1 MISRRIIAGFRR
13 AFNLHHPGRNL
24 EVFPDDT
31 FLLSYPKSGNTW
43 SRFLVANLIHSGG
56 PVDFS
61 NINGIIPHTEG
72 STKRYLNSLPR
83 PRFLKSH
90 EYFDPRYPKVIF
102 IVRDPRDV
110 VLSEYY
116 WDIKRR
122 ALNEDCRIEDFVER
136 FVSGPLNHSFGT
148 WGDNVAS
155 WFYTRRDSPEFLLV
169 KYESLLADP
178 VHEVTR
184 IARFVNI
191 PTERN
196 RIEFAVQQS
205 SADRMRELERKQGHL
220 WASTKETR
228 KDKPFVRSA
237 KSGGWKAEL
246 PEACIHRLEKAWG
259 GLMKDLG
266 YELAVLGRVEESTK
280 EAECVAN
287 GGH

>member
-1 MISRRIIAGFRR
+1 MKSRIIAGFRR
-13 AFNLHHPGRNL
+13 ALNLHRPGRTL

-43 SRFLVANLIHSGG
+43 SRFLVANLIHTSG

-61 NINGIIPHTEG
+61 NINSIIPDTEG
-72 STKRYLNSLPR
+72 TTKRYLQSLPR
-83 PRFLKSH
+83 PRVLKSH
-90 EYFDPRYPKVIF
+90 QYFDPRYPRIVF

-122 ALNEDCRIEDFVER
+122 ALKEDCRIEEFVER
-136 FVSGPLNHSFGT
+136 FVHGPVNHPFGT

-155 WFYTRRDSPEFLLV
+155 WFYTRRDRPNFLLV
-169 KYESLLADP
+169 KYESLQANP
-178 VHEVTR
+178 VPEVSR
-184 IARFVNI
+184 IARFLNL
-191 PTERN
+191 PADAN

-205 SADRMRELERKQGHL
+205 SAERMRELERKQGHL

-246 PEACIHRLEKAWG
+246 LPSCVRTLETAWG
-259 GLMKDLG
+259 PLMRDLG
-266 YELAVLGRVEESTK
+266 YQLVSGCEEPASK
-280 EAECVAN
+280 EPEYVAN
-287 GGH
+287 GGR